1 MDAFFTL
8 SPALVSNVGLWIG
21 FLFSLMVFS
30 AILGDHYLTRLAQYI
45 LVGAALGYVAV
56 LAWQQVL
63 RPRLFTPLWTA
74 TRAGGPADPWL
85 WALLALA
92 ILLFIAGLERILRTP
107 TARKE
112 SGGWRAVMAVLG
124 SIPLAIM
131 LGVAV
136 AAGVIGV
143 TEGTIVPQFMRAAQ
157 TGLPWRASPGD
168 LFLGAIMLIITGG
181 SLIYLRADMELIA
194 QQPPILRPILRWW
207 AGLGKRALWLAAG
220 LIFARLLVA
229 RLTLLIAR
237 MEFFMIHL
245 EQTGL
250 WRWAE
255 SIWARI
261 GGG

>member
-1 MDAFFTL
+1 MDSFSAL
-8 SPALVSNVGLWIG
+8 SPALISNVGLWIG
-21 FLFSLMVFS
+21 FLFSLMIFS
-30 AILGDHYLTRLAQYI
+30 AILGDHFLARLAQYI

-74 TRAGGPADPWL
+74 TRSGGPVDLWL
-85 WALLALA
+85 WALLILA
-92 ILLFIAGLERILRTP
+92 VLLFAAGLERIFRTP
-107 TARKE
+107 TTRKG
-112 SGGWRAVMAVLG
+112 SGGWRAGMAILG
-124 SIPLAIM
+124 AIPLAIM

-136 AAGVIGV
+136 AAGVIGAA
-143 TEGTIVPQFMRAAQ
+143 EGTLVPQFMRAAR

-168 LFLGAIMLIITGG
+168 FFLGALMLLITGG
-181 SLIYLRADMELIA
+181 SLIYLRADVRLIE

-220 LIFARLLVA
+220 LVFARLLVA

-255 SIWARI
+255 MIWARI

>member
-1 MDAFFTL
+1 MDAFSAL
-8 SPALVSNVGLWIG
+8 SPTLINNAGLWIG

-30 AILGDHYLTRLAQYI
+30 AILGDHFLARLGQYI
-45 LVGAALGYVAV
+45 LVGAALGYVTV

-63 RPRLFTPLWTA
+63 RPRLLTPLWTS
-74 TRAGGPADPWL
+74 TRSGGPADLWL
-85 WALLALA
+85 WALFLLA
-92 ILLFIAGLERILRTP
+92 ILLFIAGLERIFRTP
-107 TARKE
+107 TARKG
-112 SGGWRAVMAVLG
+112 SGGWRAGMAILG
-124 SIPLAIM
+124 AIPLAIL

-136 AAGVIGV
+136 AAGVIGAA
-143 TEGTIVPQFMRAAQ
+143 EGTIFPQFMRAAQ

-168 LFLGAIMLIITGG
+168 LFLGALMLLITGG
-181 SLIYLRADMELIA
+181 SLIYLRADMQLIE
-194 QQPPILRPILRWW
+194 QQPPILRPLLRWW

-220 LIFARLLVA
+220 LVFARLLVA

>member
-1 MDAFFTL
+1 MDAFSTL
-8 SPALVSNVGLWIG
+8 SPALISNVGLWIG
-21 FLFSLMVFS
+21 FLFSLMIFS
-30 AILGDHYLTRLAQYI
+30 AILGDHLLARLAQYI

-74 TRAGGPADPWL
+74 TRAGEPVDLWL
-85 WALLALA
+85 WALLTLA
-92 ILLFIAGLERILRTP
+92 VLLFVAGLERIFRTP
-107 TARKE
+107 TARKG
-112 SGGWRAVMAVLG
+112 SGGWRALMAVLG
-124 SIPLAIM
+124 SVPLAVM

-136 AAGVIGV
+136 AAGVIGAA
-143 TEGTIVPQFMRAAQ
+143 EGTLFPQFMRAARM
-157 TGLPWRASPGD
+157 GLPWRAAPGD
-168 LFLGAIMLIITGG
+168 LLLGALMLLITGG
-181 SLIYLRADMELIA
+181 SLIHLRTDMELIEE
-194 QQPPILRPILRWW
+194 QPSILRQVLRWW

-220 LIFARLLVA
+220 LVFARLLVA

-255 SIWARI
+255 EIWARI